1 MGIKY
6 WVLSG
11 TAENWETALEG
22 NIWGV
27 REGNLKKLW
36 ENMSNGDI
44 LFFYCLSPISGVIG
58 FGKCQAKFKQDKP
71 LWPDEIREDRIIYPY
86 RWQFEPIFKLPRSE
100 WKSRNI
106 SLGGDIKIGYRAGLN
121 PAKNTASISL
131 LNEKIYKEW
140 KSKVIEEP
148 ISDFLGQVIKK
159 IPPNQHAHMKDLL
172 MKLGEIKG
180 FIVEEEFRMDGQRL
194 DVIWK
199 RIQKGVPTYVFE
211 VQVGG
216 DIYHA
221 LGKLKHAY
229 DIWNSRIFLVASEN
243 DVGTINKLLS
253 GTFHEIQPILK
264 FIEKNKVLN
273 LYKAKS
279 DIYEIERE
287 LGIIP

>member
-1 MGIKY
+1 MNVKY

-11 TAENWETALEG
+11 TAENWGTALEG
-22 NIWGV
+22 NIWGI

-36 ENMSNGDI
+36 ENISNGDI

-71 LWPDEIREDRIIYPY
+71 LWPDEFRENRVIYPY
-86 RWQFEPIFKLPRSE
+86 RWQFEPIYVLPRSE

-121 PAKNTASISL
+121 PAKSLASISL
-131 LNEKIYKEW
+131 LNEKINRKW

-148 ISDFLGQVIKK
+148 ISEFLDDVLKK
-159 IPPNQHAHMKDLL
+159 KTPNQHAHLKDLL

-180 FIVEEEFRMDGQRL
+180 FIVEDEFRMDGQRI

-199 RIQKGVPTYVFE
+199 RIQKGVPTFVFE

-216 DIYHA
+216 NVTEA
-221 LGKLKHAY
+221 LGKLKHAN
-229 DIWNSRIFLVASEN
+229 DLWNSNLFIIIEDKDHEKVQ
-243 DVGTINKLLS
+243 TLLS
-253 GTFHEIQPILK
+253 GTFHEIKDELTVILSSE
-264 FIEKNKVLN
+264 IEKF
-273 LYKAKS
+273 YKIKIAEAK
-279 DIYEIERE
+279 
-287 LGIIP
+287 LGEKLKLL